1 MSDMSDPSVKA
12 KILIVDDTLVN
23 LRLLS
28 SMLGTSGYSVYEAKD
43 GRTALAEVHNHE
55 PDLILLDIR
64 LPGMDG
70 YEVCRQIKTDET
82 TRHIPVIFVSALDE
96 QTDKVQ
102 GFAVGGVDYITKP
115 FQSKEVLARVETHLT
130 LRNLQ
135 RQLEAQNLTLQLEIS
150 ERKRIEVALQQANE
164 ELELRVQERTAELV
178 AANQVL
184 NSELQERKRAE
195 EALRKSQ
202 KEKERLLVEVRQQEQ
217 QVREIMNTVPEGVF
231 LLDESGRIILTNPLA
246 QADLQALAGMK
257 EGDTLTHLGDR
268 TLAEILEPP
277 PKGLWHELKAASRV
291 FEVIARPTAEEAKKQ
306 RWVIVLRDVTSEREI
321 QARSQQQERLAA
333 VGQLAAGIAHDFN
346 NILAVI
352 LLYTEMALGTP
363 EIPPRLRERLLTITQ
378 QSKRASDLIQQILD
392 FSRRTMLERHT
403 MDLLPFLKEQ
413 VKLLER
419 TLPENIKIDLGYK
432 PGAFIIDADLTRM
445 QQAIMN
451 LAVNAR
457 DAMPEGGKLQITLD
471 HPQTPDGIHCISCG
485 KVQGGDWICISV
497 SDNGNGI
504 DPDYLPHIF
513 EPFFTTKAP
522 GHGTGL
528 GLSQVFGII
537 EKHEGHIDV
546 QSHYGKGTSFYL
558 YLPSLMIQQ
567 SPKAEPELHSFIRG
581 HGETILVA
589 EDEPT
594 TRQAL
599 MEGLTLLNYS
609 VICTSDGVEALNQL
623 QQRPGSV
630 DLVLS
635 DVVMPEMG
643 GIALLRALR
652 SGGSSIPVI
661 FMTGHPLQSE
671 LDKLLKEG
679 LNAWLMKPPRLRHLA
694 TLIAQSLSNGPI
706 P

>member
-1 MSDMSDPSVKA
+1 MDDLGDQSGKA
-12 KILIVDDTLVN
+12 KILIVDDTLIN

-28 SMLGTSGYSVYEAKD
+28 SMLGTSGYVVYEASD
-43 GRTALAEVHNHE
+43 GQTALEKVRSQH

-70 YEVCRQIKTDET
+70 YEVCRQIKTEET
-82 TRHIPVIFVSALDE
+82 TRNIPVIFVSALDE

-135 RQLEAQNLTLQLEIS
+135 RQLETQNLKLQLEIS
-150 ERKRIEVALQQANE
+150 QRKRIEIALHQINE
-164 ELELRVQERTAELV
+164 ELEQRVQERTAELL
-178 AANQVL
+178 AANEVL
-184 NSELQERKRAE
+184 NNELQVRKRAE
-195 EALRKSQ
+195 AALRRSQ
-202 KEKERLLVEVRQQEQ
+202 KEKERLLIEVGQQEQ

-231 LLDESGRIILTNPLA
+231 LLDENGRVIQTNPLA
-246 QADLQALAGMK
+246 QVDLEALAGVK
-257 EGDTLTHLGDR
+257 SGDTLSHLGDKS
-268 TLAEILEPP
+268 LAEILNSPP
-277 PKGLWHELKAASRV
+277 QGLWHELKASSRI
-291 FEVIARPTAEEAKKQ
+291 FEAIARPTVDEEKNR
-306 RWVIVLRDVTSEREI
+306 RWVIVMRDVTSEREI

-363 EIPPRLRERLLTITQ
+363 DIPPRLSERLITITQ

-392 FSRRTMLERHT
+392 FSRRTMLERHP

-419 TLPENIKIDLGYK
+419 TLPENIKIDLKYK
-432 PGAFIIDADLTRM
+432 PGTFIIDADLTRM

-457 DAMPEGGKLQITLD
+457 DAMSDGGRLQIALD
-471 HPQTPDGIHCISCG
+471 HPDTPNGIHCISCG
-485 KVQGGDWICISV
+485 DMPGGDWICVSV

-522 GHGTGL
+522 GRGTGL

-537 EKHEGHIDV
+537 EKHDGHIDV
-546 QSHYGKGTSFYL
+546 HSQIGKGTNFQL
-558 YLPSLMIQQ
+558 YLPSLMVQP
-567 SPKAEPELHSFIRG
+567 SDKSEPEAQAFVRG
-581 HGETILVA
+581 HGETILVV

-599 MEGLTLLNYS
+599 MEGLTLLNYT
-609 VICTSDGVEALNQL
+609 VICTSDGTQALDHL
-623 QQRPGSV
+623 QRHPGSV

-652 SGGSSIPVI
+652 SAGSTVPVI
-661 FMTGHPLQSE
+661 FCKASWINCW
-671 LDKLLKEG
+671 KR
-679 LNAWLMKPPRLRHLA
+679 A
-694 TLIAQSLSNGPI
+694 
-706 P
+706 

>member
-1 MSDMSDPSVKA
+1 MSDQPGKA
-12 KILIVDDTLVN
+12 KILIVDDTLIN

-28 SMLGTSGYSVYEAKD
+28 SMLGTSGYSVYEATD
-43 GRTALAEVHNHE
+43 GRTALAEVHSHE
-55 PDLILLDIR
+55 PELILLDIR

-70 YEVCRQIKTDET
+70 YEVCRQLKADET

-135 RQLEAQNLTLQLEIS
+135 RQLESQNLELQLEIS
-150 ERKRIEVALQQANE
+150 ERKRIEAALQLANE
-164 ELELRVQERTAELV
+164 ELEQRVQERTAELV

-184 NSELQERKRAE
+184 NNELQERKRAE

-231 LLDESGRIILTNPLA
+231 LLDESGRIILTNALA
-246 QADLQALAGMK
+246 QVDLQALAGVK
-257 EGDTLTHLGDR
+257 EGDTLTHLGDK

-277 PKGLWHELKAASRV
+277 PKGLWHELKAASRI
-291 FEVIARPTAEEAKKQ
+291 FEMIARPTAEETKNQ
-306 RWVIVLRDVTSEREI
+306 RWVTVLRDVTSEREI

-363 EIPPRLRERLLTITQ
+363 EMPLRLRERLLTIAQ

-392 FSRRTMLERHT
+392 FSRRTMLERHA

-419 TLPENIKIDLGYK
+419 TLPENIKIELDYK
-432 PGAFIIDADLTRM
+432 PGAFTIDADLTRI

-457 DAMPEGGKLQITLD
+457 DAMPEGGKLQINLD
-471 HPQTPDGIHCISCG
+471 HPPTPDGIHCISCG
-485 KVQGGDWICISV
+485 GVQGGDWISISV

-546 QSHYGKGTSFYL
+546 QSTFGKGTTFYI
-558 YLPSLMIQQ
+558 YLPSLTIQQ

-599 MEGLTLLNYS
+599 MEGLTLLNYR
-609 VICTSDGVEALNQL
+609 VICTSDGIEALKQL
-623 QQRPGSV
+623 QQKPGNI

-643 GIALLRALR
+643 GIALLRTIR
-652 SGGSSIPVI
+652 SAGSTIPVI
-661 FMTGHPLQSE
+661 FMTGHPLQNE

-679 LNAWLMKPPRLRHLA
+679 LNAWLMKPPRLKHLA
-694 TLIAQSLSNGPI
+694 TLIAQSLSNGP
-706 P
+706 

>member
-1 MSDMSDPSVKA
+1 MDELGDQSSKA
-12 KILIVDDTLVN
+12 KILIVDDTLIN

-28 SMLGTSGYSVYEAKD
+28 SMLGTSGYVVYEASD
-43 GRTALAEVHNHE
+43 GRTALEAVRAHQ

-70 YEVCRQIKTDET
+70 YEVCRQIKVDET
-82 TRHIPVIFVSALDE
+82 TRNIPVIFVSALDE

-135 RQLEAQNLTLQLEIS
+135 RQSETQNLKLQLEIS
-150 ERKRIEVALQQANE
+150 QRKRIEIALHQVNE
-164 ELELRVQERTAELV
+164 ELEHRVQERTAELL
-178 AANQVL
+178 AANEVL
-184 NSELQERKRAE
+184 NNELQVRKRAE
-195 EALRKSQ
+195 SALRRSQ
-202 KEKERLLVEVRQQEQ
+202 MEKERLLIEVGQQEQ

-231 LLDESGRIILTNPLA
+231 LLDANGRVIRTNPLA
-246 QADLQALAGMK
+246 QVDLEALAGVK
-257 EGDTLTHLGDR
+257 EGDTLSHLGDKS
-268 TLAEILEPP
+268 LAEILTSPP
-277 PKGLWHELKAASRV
+277 QGLWHELKAASRI
-291 FEVIARPTAEEAKKQ
+291 FEVIARPTIDEEKNQ
-306 RWVIVLRDVTSEREI
+306 RWVVVLRDVTSEREI

-363 EIPPRLRERLLTITQ
+363 DIPPRLSERLLTVTQ

-392 FSRRTMLERHT
+392 FSRRTMLERHPI
-403 MDLLPFLKEQ
+403 DLLPFLKEQ

-419 TLPENIKIDLGYK
+419 TLPENIIIDLKYK
-432 PGAFIIDADLTRM
+432 PGPFIIDADLTRM
-445 QQAIMN
+445 QQAVMN

-457 DAMPEGGKLQITLD
+457 DAMSEGGRLQISLD
-471 HPQTPDGIHCISCG
+471 HPETPDGIHCISCG
-485 KVQGGDWICISV
+485 DIPGGDWICVSV
-497 SDNGNGI
+497 ADSGNGI

-522 GHGTGL
+522 GQGTGL

-546 QSHYGKGTSFYL
+546 QSQFNQGTTFNL
-558 YLPSLMIQQ
+558 YLPALMVET
-567 SPKAEPELHSFIRG
+567 SPKAETEPQAFVRG
-581 HGETILVA
+581 HGETILVV

-599 MEGLTLLNYS
+599 MEGLTLLNYQ
-609 VICTSDGVEALNQL
+609 VICTPDGIQALDHL
-623 QQRPGSV
+623 QRQSASV

-643 GIALLRALR
+643 GVALLRAIR
-652 SGGSSIPVI
+652 SQGLTVPVI
-661 FMTGHPLQSE
+661 FMTGHPLQNE
-671 LDKLLKEG
+671 LDKLLEDG
-679 LNAWLMKPPRLRHLA
+679 LNAWLMKPPRLKQLA
-694 TLIAQSLSNGPI
+694 TLIAQSLDNKSNN
-706 P
+706 